1 MARLIAMLGVL
12 LALSGPV
19 MAVDN
24 ARPERQE
31 QFGDLTIH
39 YNAFASSILQPSVAQ
54 ATGLIRSKGQAV
66 INVAVLKGDK
76 TVTADVDGSVADL
89 TGRKKALSFRP
100 VSENGSV
107 NYLAQFAVE
116 PDSSATYVFTIN
128 VKAGDGDTH
137 TLSFNQQIFS
147 DQ

>member
-1 MARLIAMLGVL
+1 MRRDCCNPTSPG
-12 LALSGPV
+12 
-19 MAVDN
+19 DN
-24 ARPERQE
+24 
-31 QFGDLTIH
+31 
-39 YNAFASSILQPSVAQ
+39 
-54 ATGLIRSKGQAV
+54 GLIRSKGQAV
-66 INVAVLKGDK
+66 INIAVIKGDK

-89 TGRKKALSFRP
+89 TGRKKELSFRP

-107 NYLAQFAVE
+107 NYIAQFAVE

-147 DQ
+147 TNDEFHPARTGQPQRRQT